1 MHRCSLKTTVYFGEN
16 ALTRLSQIE
25 YKNVFIIADPFT
37 VTSGLIRTVTKHLD
51 IAKISYELYS
61 NVVPDPS
68 IEKVVEGVT
77 ALMQRKS
84 PCIIAVGGGSA
95 IDLTKCV
102 RQYANKIDD
111 SYSPY
116 FIAIP
121 TTSGTGSEVTSFAVI
136 TDTENQVKHAIVDE
150 ALLPEEAILDV
161 DMVRS
166 VPASIT
172 ADTGMDVLTHAI
184 EAYVSIYAN
193 DSTDMYCEKATA
205 LCKRYLT
212 RSYRFPETGEIR
224 AREKMHLA
232 SNLAG
237 IAFNAV
243 SLGLNHGMAHQ
254 LGAHFHIPHGR
265 ANAILLPVIIEY
277 NSGVVQGQKPTV
289 IHSSAD
295 KYAKLARKLGIGN
308 PENDVESINNLL
320 SMIRSMQKEMNMPT
334 RISEA
339 CPNLSREE
347 YMAQRVD
354 KPDAAL
360 KDRCTPSNPRL
371 PLARDVKKIFENLW

>member
-1 MHRCSLKTTVYFGEN
+1 MHKCSLKTAVYFGEN

-25 YKNVFIIADPFT
+25 YKNVFVIADPFS
-37 VTSGLIRTVTKHLD
+37 VSSGLIRNVTKHLD
-51 IAKISYELYS
+51 IAHISYEIYS

-68 IEKVVEGVT
+68 IDKVVEGVT
-77 ALMQRKS
+77 ALMKHKA
-84 PCIIAVGGGSA
+84 PCVIAVGGGSA

-102 RQYANKIDD
+102 RQFANKIDNT
-111 SYSPY
+111 YSPY

-121 TTSGTGSEVTSFAVI
+121 TTSGTGSEVTSFAVV
-136 TDTENQVKHAIVDE
+136 TDTEKHVKHALVDE

-166 VPASIT
+166 VPAAIT
-172 ADTGMDVLTHAI
+172 ADTGMDVMTHAI

-193 DSTDMYCEKATA
+193 DTSDMYCEKATA
-205 LCKRYLT
+205 LCKRYLA

-254 LGAHFHIPHGR
+254 LGAQFHIPHGR

-277 NSGVVQGQKPTV
+277 NSGVVQGATPRV
-289 IHSSAD
+289 IHDSAA

-308 PENDVESINNLL
+308 PQNDVESINNLL
-320 SMIRSMQKEMNMPT
+320 EMIRSMMKEMNMPMSV
-334 RISEA
+334 REA
-339 CPNLSREE
+339 CPTLTHEE
-347 YMAQRVD
+347 YLKHIDAMT
-354 KPDAAL
+354 DAAL
-360 KDRCTPSNPRL
+360 KDRCTPSNPRM
-371 PLARDVKKIFENLW
+371 PLMRDVKRIFEQIW

>member
-347 YMAQRVD
+347 YMAKLD
-354 KPDAAL
+354 AMTDAAL

>member
-1 MHRCSLKTTVYFGEN
+1 MHKCSLKTAVYFGEN

-25 YKNVFIIADPFT
+25 YKNVFVIADPFS
-37 VTSGLIRTVTKHLD
+37 VSSGLIRNVTKHLD
-51 IAKISYELYS
+51 IAHISYEIYS

-68 IEKVVEGVT
+68 IDKVVEGVT
-77 ALMQRKS
+77 ALMKHKA
-84 PCIIAVGGGSA
+84 PCVIAVGGGSA

-102 RQYANKIDD
+102 RQFANKIDNT
-111 SYSPY
+111 YSPY

-121 TTSGTGSEVTSFAVI
+121 TTSGTGSEVTSFAVV
-136 TDTENQVKHAIVDE
+136 TNTEKHVKHALVDE

-166 VPASIT
+166 VPAAIT
-172 ADTGMDVLTHAI
+172 ADTGMDVMTHAI

-193 DSTDMYCEKATA
+193 DTSDMYCEKATA
-205 LCKRYLT
+205 LCKRYLA

-254 LGAHFHIPHGR
+254 LGAQFHIPHGR

-277 NSGVVQGQKPTV
+277 NSGVVQGATPRV
-289 IHSSAD
+289 IHDSAA

-308 PENDVESINNLL
+308 PQNDVESINNLL
-320 SMIRSMQKEMNMPT
+320 EMIRSMMKEMNMPMSV
-334 RISEA
+334 REA
-339 CPNLSREE
+339 CPTLTHEE
-347 YMAQRVD
+347 YLKHIDAMT
-354 KPDAAL
+354 DAAL
-360 KDRCTPSNPRL
+360 KDRCTPSNPRM
-371 PLARDVKKIFENLW
+371 PLMRDVKRIFEQIW

>member
-1 MHRCSLKTTVYFGEN
+1 MHKCSLKTAVYFGDN

-25 YKNVFIIADPFT
+25 YSHVFIVADPFT
-37 VTSGLIRTVTKHLD
+37 VSSGLILTVTKHLE
-51 IAKISYELYS
+51 IAKIPYEIYT

-68 IEKVVEGVT
+68 VEKVAEGVT
-77 ALMQRKS
+77 ALLKNKA
-84 PCIIAVGGGSA
+84 PCVIAVGGGSA

-102 RQYANKIDD
+102 RQFANNLEPD
-111 SYSPY
+111 YSPY
-116 FIAIP
+116 FIAVP

-136 TDTENQVKHAIVDE
+136 TDTENHVKHALVDE
-150 ALLPEEAILDV
+150 YLLPDEAILDV

-166 VPASIT
+166 VPATIT

-193 DSTDMYCEKATA
+193 DTSDMYCEKATA
-205 LCKRYLT
+205 LCKRYLA

-265 ANAILLPVIIEY
+265 ANAMLLPVVIEY

-308 PENDVESINNLL
+308 PDNDVESINNLL
-320 SMIRSMQKEMNMPT
+320 SMIRSLQKEMNMPT

-339 CPNLSREE
+339 CPKLTKEE
-347 YMAQRVD
+347 YMS
-354 KPDAAL
+354 L
-360 KDRCTPSNPRL
+360 
-371 PLARDVKKIFENLW
+371 